1 MRWRRNILAS
11 WASRRYRGRH
21 RHGLSVAVI
30 AARLADF
37 AGDDCVTQIIPTPNA
52 VRHVERVLHS
62 EPARGGWVRPT
73 PAFDLPTIEIA
84 TVRAAHHAGL
94 LAA

>member
-37 AGDDCVTQIIPTPNA
+37 AGDDAVTQLLPTPNVVRSRPQRFVWLPVDPDPSPDAPTVEFEA
-52 VRHVERVLHS
+52 VR
-62 EPARGGWVRPT
+62 PA
-73 PAFDLPTIEIA
+73 
-84 TVRAAHHAGL
+84 HAGL
-94 LAA
+94 LSA